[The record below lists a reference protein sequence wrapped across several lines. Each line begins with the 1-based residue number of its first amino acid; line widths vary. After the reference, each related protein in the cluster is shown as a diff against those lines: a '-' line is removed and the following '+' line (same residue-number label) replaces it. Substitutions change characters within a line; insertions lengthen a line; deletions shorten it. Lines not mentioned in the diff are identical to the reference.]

1 MVEGGRYDT
10 VEVSYWNPSLYSVNI
25 YQVFQRRMDG
35 SVDFYRGW
43 NDYVSGF
50 GDRQREF
57 WLGKELSIGFSYLHL
72 GAICQLYFITCPK
85 FSRLSSKIHEK

>member
-57 WLGKELSIGFSYLHL
+57 WLGKELSTGFSYL
-72 GAICQLYFITCPK
+72 T
-85 FSRLSSKIHEK
+85 